1 MLPWRQYAE
10 ASGAK
15 SNLNAV
21 TKLSHRMRGFY
32 ELLGPG
38 ALIHK
43 GVRRGDRALQG
54 PYAQRKTLAE
64 GLREAAKRVAPNGFW
79 GPKP

>member
-21 TKLSHRMRGFY
+21 TKLSHLMRGFY

-38 ALIHK
+38 GALLHR
-43 GVRRGDRALQG
+43 GVGGIVPRRGLTRSVK
-54 PYAQRKTLAE
+54 PSQR
-64 GLREAAKRVAPNGFW
+64 V
-79 GPKP
+79 